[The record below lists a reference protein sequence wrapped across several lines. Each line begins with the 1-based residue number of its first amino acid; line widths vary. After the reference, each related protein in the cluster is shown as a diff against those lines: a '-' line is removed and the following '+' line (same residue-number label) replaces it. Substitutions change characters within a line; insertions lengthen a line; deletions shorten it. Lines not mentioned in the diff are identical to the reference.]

1 MNVWAK
7 SLKLNNLKDK
17 FPYCCV
23 YLLTGSGIY
32 FCIKNDD
39 MEKPKVILV
48 QPKMKMRPMDTTL
61 KTRMSPSLGLL
72 TVAQAIRDECE
83 VKLFNE
89 NVGDHLDYNSEVDI
103 VGITVTVDTLPRAI
117 EIAGEFQKRGVKV
130 VAGGIQ
136 VTCCPETAVDFF
148 DVISIGY
155 AEGTW
160 PQIIKD
166 YKEGC
171 LKKEYSSLRIKPE
184 QILSPAYD
192 MLDHRKYLYVN
203 VVSASRGCPFK
214 CEFCYNSANN
224 IRNSF
229 VNRRIEDVIAD
240 IKALKRNHIMFIDDN
255 FIGNPKWT
263 RDFLEAIKPM
273 KIKWNAAVSA
283 NIADLPGMLDLMK
296 ESGCQ
301 GLFIGFESLNEDSIK
316 KAQKGQNNVAKYEW
330 IISEIHKRGIMINA
344 SFVFGLDDDDE
355 TTFHRTLEWIVENK
369 IETVTS
375 HILTPYPGTAQHQ
388 RMHEEG
394 RITSYEQEKY
404 TTAEV
409 VYSPKQL
416 TPEKLKAGYLK
427 IYDDIYSFKNI
438 IKRMPDY
445 QKWGYLLFN
454 FVYRKYGRLTEKI
467 CELIGYNRIGYIC
480 EKLSFKL

>member
-1 MNVWAK
+1 M
-7 SLKLNNLKDK
+7 NLKT
-17 FPYCCV
+17 
-23 YLLTGSGIY
+23 LLI
-32 FCIKNDD
+32 
-39 MEKPKVILV
+39 

-72 TVAQAIRDECE
+72 TVAQAIRNESKIE
-83 VKLFNE
+83 LINE
-89 NVGDHLDYNSEVDI
+89 NVEDRIDFDSEVDL

-117 EIAGEFQKRGVKV
+117 EIAKEFQKRGVKV

-136 VTCCPETAVDFF
+136 ITCCPESAREHF
-148 DVISIGY
+148 DVLSIGY

-160 PQIIKD
+160 PEIIRD
-166 YKEGC
+166 YKNEN
-171 LKKEYSSLRIKPE
+171 LKKEYVCIKITPE
-184 QILSPAYD
+184 EILSPAYD
-192 MLDHRKYLYVN
+192 LLDHRKYLYVN

-214 CEFCYNSANN
+214 CEFCYNSAKN

-229 VNRRIEDVIAD
+229 VNRRIEDVISD
-240 IKALKRNHIMFIDDN
+240 IKVLKRKHIMFIDDN

-263 RDFLEAIKPM
+263 KEFLERIKPM

-283 NIADLPGMLDLMK
+283 NVVDIPGMLDLMK

-316 KAQKGQNNVAKYEW
+316 MARKGQNNIAKYEW

-355 TTFHRTLEWIVENK
+355 TTFHRTLEWIVKNK

-394 RITSYEQEKY
+394 RILNYEQEKY
-404 TTAEV
+404 TTSEV
-409 VYSPKQL
+409 VYSPKKL
-416 TPEKLKAGYLK
+416 TPISLKEGYLK
-427 IYDDIYSFKNI
+427 IYEDIYSFRNI
-438 IKRMPDY
+438 FKRLPRY
-445 QKWGYLLFN
+445 QRWGYLLFN
-454 FVYRKYGRLTEKI
+454 FAYRKYGKITEKI
-467 CELIGYNRIGYIC
+467 CELIGYNRIGFVC

>member
-1 MNVWAK
+1 MKTV
-7 SLKLNNLKDK
+7 L
-17 FPYCCV
+17 
-23 YLLTGSGIY
+23 I
-32 FCIKNDD
+32 
-39 MEKPKVILV
+39 
-48 QPKMKMRPMDTTL
+48 QPKMRMRPMDTTL

-72 TVAQAIRDECE
+72 TVAQAIRDESE
-83 VKLFNE
+83 IKLINE
-89 NVGDHLDYNSEVDI
+89 NVGDKIDFDDKVDL

-117 EIAGEFQKRGVKV
+117 EIAEGFQKRGVKV

-136 VTCCPETAVDFF
+136 ITCCPESAKGYF
-148 DVISIGY
+148 DVLSIGY

-160 PQIIKD
+160 PFIIRD
-166 YKEGC
+166 YKSGC
-171 LKKEYSSLRIKPE
+171 LKNVYTCIKIKPE
-184 QILSPAYD
+184 EILSPAYD
-192 MLDHRKYLYVN
+192 LLDYRKYLYVN

-214 CEFCYNSANN
+214 CEFCYNSAKN
-224 IRNSF
+224 IRDSF

-240 IKALKRNHIMFIDDN
+240 IKALKRKHIMFIDDN

-263 RDFLEAIKPM
+263 REFLERIKPM

-283 NIADLPGMLDLMK
+283 NVADIPGMLDLMK

-316 KAQKGQNNVAKYEW
+316 TAQKGQNNVAKYEW

-355 TTFHRTLEWIVENK
+355 TTFPRTLEWIVKNK

-404 TTAEV
+404 TTSEV
-409 VYSPKQL
+409 VYTPKKL
-416 TPEKLKAGYLK
+416 TPERLKAGYLK
-427 IYDDIYSFKNI
+427 IYKDIYSFKNI
-438 IKRMPDY
+438 FKRMPEY
-445 QKWGYLLFN
+445 QRWGYLLFN
-454 FVYRKYGRLTEKI
+454 FAYRRYGGITEKI
-467 CELIGYNRIGYIC
+467 CEIIGYNRIGYVC
-480 EKLSFKL
+480 EKLSFNL

>member
-1 MNVWAK
+1 M
-7 SLKLNNLKDK
+7 
-17 FPYCCV
+17 
-23 YLLTGSGIY
+23 
-32 FCIKNDD
+32 
-39 MEKPKVILV
+39 KVKTFLI

-72 TVAQAIRDECE
+72 TVATAIRDESE
-83 VKLFNE
+83 IKLINE
-89 NVGDHLDYNSEVDI
+89 NVGDKIDFDENVDL

-117 EIAGEFQKRGVKV
+117 EIARRFRERGVKV

-136 VTCCPETAVDFF
+136 ITCCPESARGYF
-148 DVISIGY
+148 DVLSIGY

-160 PQIIKD
+160 PDIIKD
-166 YKEGC
+166 YENGILKE
-171 LKKEYSSLRIKPE
+171 EYTCIKITPDE
-184 QILSPAYD
+184 ILSPAYD
-192 MLDHRKYLYVN
+192 LLDHRKYLYVN

-214 CEFCYNSANN
+214 CEFCYNSAKN

-229 VNRRIEDVIAD
+229 VNRYIEDVISD
-240 IKALKRNHIMFIDDN
+240 IKTLKRKHIMFIDDN

-263 RDFLEAIKPM
+263 RDFLERIKPL

-283 NIADLPGMLDLMK
+283 NVADIPGMLDLMK

-301 GLFIGFESLNEDSIK
+301 GLFIGFESLSEGSIK
-316 KAQKGQNNVAKYEW
+316 TAQKGQNNVAKYEW

-355 TTFHRTLEWIVENK
+355 STFHHTLEWIVENK

-375 HILTPYPGTAQHQ
+375 HILTPYPGTAQHK

-404 TTAEV
+404 TTSEV
-409 VYSPKQL
+409 VYTPKKL
-416 TPEKLKAGYLK
+416 TPERLKAGYLK
-427 IYDDIYSFKNI
+427 IYKDIYSFRNI
-438 IKRMPDY
+438 LKRMPDY
-445 QKWGYLLFN
+445 QRWGYLLFN
-454 FVYRKYGRLTEKI
+454 FAYRKYGRLTEKI
-467 CELIGYNRIGYIC
+467 CEMIGYNRIGYIC
-480 EKLSFKL
+480 EKLSFNL

>member
-1 MNVWAK
+1 MKTV
-7 SLKLNNLKDK
+7 L
-17 FPYCCV
+17 
-23 YLLTGSGIY
+23 I
-32 FCIKNDD
+32 
-39 MEKPKVILV
+39 
-48 QPKMKMRPMDTTL
+48 QPLMRMRPMDTTL

-72 TVAQAIRDECE
+72 TVAQTIREESDIQ
-83 VKLFNE
+83 LINE
-89 NVGDHLDYNSEVDI
+89 NVGEKINYDDNIDV

-117 EIAGEFQKRGVKV
+117 EIAREYRKRGIPV

-136 VTCCPETAVDFF
+136 ITCCPESAKGYF
-148 DVISIGY
+148 DALCIGY

-160 PQIIKD
+160 PEIIKD
-166 YKEGC
+166 
-171 LKKEYSSLRIKPE
+171 LKHGELKNMYSCIRITPDE
-184 QILSPAYD
+184 ILSPAYD
-192 MLDHRKYLYVN
+192 LLDHGKYLYVN

-214 CEFCYNSANN
+214 CEFCYNSSEN

-229 VNRRIEDVIAD
+229 VNRNVDDVIAD
-240 IKALKRNHIMFIDDN
+240 IKRLKRKHIMFIDDN

-263 RDFLEAIKPM
+263 REFLEKLKPM

-283 NIADLPGMLDLMK
+283 NVVEIPGMLDLMK
-296 ESGCQ
+296 ESGCK

-316 KAQKGQNNVAKYEW
+316 TAHKGQNNVAKYEW

-344 SFVFGLDDDDE
+344 SFVFGLDDDDAS
-355 TTFHRTLEWIVENK
+355 TFPRTLEWIVKNK

-404 TTAEV
+404 TTSEV
-409 VYSPKQL
+409 VFSPRKL
-416 TPEKLKAGYLK
+416 TPEKLKEGYLK
-427 IYDDIYSFKNI
+427 IYKDIYSLKNI
-438 IKRMPDY
+438 FKRMPDY
-445 QKWGYLLFN
+445 QRWGYLLFN
-454 FVYRKYGRLTEKI
+454 FAYRKYGRLTEKI
-467 CELIGYNRIGYIC
+467 CELIGYNKIGFVC